1 MVIGFR
7 KKMKDVNSK
16 LAGILGALIIH
27 LVAAI
32 IFMSFKLSSISP
44 VRGDMFIVEFLPE
57 ELIPLEEEQIERP
70 STIEQIFADDENML
84 NLARNLANIG
94 DVTIDPQ
101 DYIDMVKEEMI
112 EHGLLDENNFIDEWR
127 NRSPEVEDENIMA
140 EFIDDEPSESQ
151 IMEANYQGPT
161 RIYYDLG
168 NRNHTYLP
176 IPIYKCQGSGKI
188 TLSIEVSQQGSV
200 TNAKVIAGESTS
212 SDQCLVE
219 TAMNAAM
226 ISRFNPDV
234 EAPRTQS
241 GTLTYLFVAQ

>member
-1 MVIGFR
+1 
-7 KKMKDVNSK
+7 MKDVDSR
-16 LAGILGALIIH
+16 LVGVLGTLIFH

-32 IFMSFKLSSISP
+32 IFMSFKLNSISP
-44 VRGDMFIVEFLPE
+44 VSNDQFSVEFFPEEIILPE
-57 ELIPLEEEQIERP
+57 EEPKETP
-70 STIEQIFADDENML
+70 STIEQILADDENML
-84 NLARNLANIG
+84 NLARNLANNG

-112 EHGLLDENNFIDEWR
+112 ENGLLDENNFIDEWK
-127 NRSPEVEDENIMA
+127 NRVLDVEDENIVA
-140 EFIDDEPSESQ
+140 DLTNDEPSESQ

-161 RIYYDLG
+161 RIYYDLER
-168 NRNHTYLP
+168 RNHTYLP

-188 TLSIEVSQQGSV
+188 TLSIEVSQQGNV
-200 TNAKVIAGESTS
+200 TNAKVMANESTT

-219 TAMNAAM
+219 TAVNTAM

-234 EAPRTQS
+234 NAPRIQN

>member
-1 MVIGFR
+1 
-7 KKMKDVNSK
+7 MKDVNSK
-16 LAGILGALIIH
+16 LAGVLGTLIIH

-44 VRGDMFIVEFLPE
+44 VIGDLFTVEFLPE

-84 NLARNLANIG
+84 NLARNLANNG

-127 NRSPEVEDENIMA
+127 NRTPEIEDENIMA

-161 RIYYDLG
+161 RIYYDLE

-188 TLSIEVSQQGSV
+188 TLSIEVSQQGTV